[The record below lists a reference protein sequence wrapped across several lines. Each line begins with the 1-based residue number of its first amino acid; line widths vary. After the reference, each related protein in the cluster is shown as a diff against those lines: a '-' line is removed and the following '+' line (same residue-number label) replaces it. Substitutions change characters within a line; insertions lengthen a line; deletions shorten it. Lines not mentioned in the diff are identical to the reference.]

1 MDPAGGVSS
10 ERMAEVGE
18 TITPS
23 ITAISV
29 VVARIIPKRVRKLR
43 SFDERSDPIATPMAS
58 RREAEPCTVSLRR
71 SGSAFSS
78 VSVRNPVPYDFI
90 RPEPWRFTGD
100 EANVTAVFG
109 SNQLNIRVGCD

>member
-1 MDPAGGVSS
+1 MID
-10 ERMAEVGE
+10 
-18 TITPS
+18 
-23 ITAISV
+23 ITAIRV
-29 VVARIIPKRVRKLR
+29 VVASMIPKRVRKLR
-43 SFDERSDPIATPMAS
+43 SLEDRSDPMATPIAS

-78 VSVRNPVPYDFI
+78 VTVRNPVPYDFI

-109 SNQLNIRVGCD
+109 SNQLNIRVGGD